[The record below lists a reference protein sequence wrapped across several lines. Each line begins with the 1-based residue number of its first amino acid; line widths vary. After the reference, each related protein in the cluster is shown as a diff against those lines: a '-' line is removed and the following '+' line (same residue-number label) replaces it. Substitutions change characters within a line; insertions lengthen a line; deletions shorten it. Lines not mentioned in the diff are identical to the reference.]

1 MIGISLCVAAVLV
14 SVAAQPS
21 SPPPPAA
28 PAVTSQPKVAPSALP
43 ASDTRDARVTL
54 PNSGGVKI
62 SMPGFSAAAPA
73 APSTSQRAD
82 GLITVPDNT
91 LGPGEALWQRNDR
104 IDSELKLARAEAFLA
119 ERVSTLPLSENA
131 WGWGGIGSVWGSGGW
146 GEWGGWGGG
155 GWGNVG
161 VISAPRS
168 WSTQSWSSSSTCAVP
183 RVGQVDRSSVGIA
196 QRQFSEAARPKIA
209 HIENA
214 RADAVIQFG
223 RVAAGAAAPG
233 GSTGPGGTG
242 VPPVLSRKGRSDAGA
257 STPAQSSSRPQS
269 APRKTG
275 GRPRK

>member
-1 MIGISLCVAAVLV
+1 MYRSEGFPMIGISLCAAAVLV
-14 SVAAQPS
+14 SVAAQPTS
-21 SPPPPAA
+21 PPPAA
-28 PAVTSQPKVAPSALP
+28 PVVASQPKIAPSSLP

-146 GEWGGWGGG
+146 QEWGSSGWGGG

-161 VISAPRS
+161 VISAPRG
-168 WSTQSWSSSSTCAVP
+168 WAAQSWSSSNSCATSG
-183 RVGQVDRSSVGIA
+183 VGQVDRSSVGIA

-214 RADAVIQFG
+214 RAEAVRQFG
-223 RVAAGAAAPG
+223 RVAAGQAVPG

-242 VPPVLSRKGRSDAGA
+242 VPPVISRKGRQDS
-257 STPAQSSSRPQS
+257 S
-269 APRKTG
+269 APKPA
-275 GRPRK
+275 RPSRRAK